1 MTVSALQLVDGA
13 AGDREDRLR
22 VAFFHDLSGTVEL
35 TKQWSTLAAASDQPL
50 FFQSPAWLR
59 QVAAIRST
67 MSAKHWRLCL
77 ATTWR
82 GDHLTAIWPL
92 SLHHEGRCWIA
103 RCLDDPFGQ
112 FAGFLIDD
120 REDPQTAIDA
130 IIASLKAEGLAAG
143 LMIERVA
150 EETSLHRCLAN
161 HGANIVYSDQ
171 AVVLDFRP
179 FDSFDAYLKTRRSK
193 TRKNLRNARNRLT
206 KDHAVV
212 HDIVTC
218 AGDIQSLMDE
228 TFEGRLDWMQTQA
241 KTAPAFRDDQFR
253 PLVKRLAA
261 SELAETLIG
270 FRLRTGEGVP
280 VSVQWGFLHADRYYA
295 FISARNPAFDD
306 YSAGRVH
313 LGMVLEA
320 CYERGVGVVEM
331 MPPVSDYKLNWT
343 DETRQL
349 DDFGLALTAGGY
361 LYIDLWRRRGRSM
374 AKRLFHGLPN
384 SFRRHVT
391 ELTNKNRAS

>member
-1 MTVSALQLVDGA
+1 VTVSALQLVDDAVG
-13 AGDREDRLR
+13 GQEDSLQ
-22 VAFFHDLSGTVEL
+22 VAFYDDLGDIAKLEA
-35 TKQWSTLAAASDQPL
+35 QWAALAASPGQPL

-59 QVAAIRST
+59 QVAAIRSDANT
-67 MSAKHWRLCL
+67 EHWRLCL

-82 GDHLTAIWPL
+82 GDRLTALWPL
-92 SLHHEGRCWIA
+92 SLRRQGRCWIA

-112 FAGFLIDD
+112 FAGLLIDD
-120 REDPQTAIDA
+120 REDPKAAVNAVIS
-130 IIASLKAEGLAAG
+130 SLKTEGLAAG

-150 EETSLHRCLAN
+150 EGTALHRCLAD

-179 FDSFDAYLKTRRSK
+179 FDSFEAYLKTRRAK

-206 KDHAVV
+206 RDHAIEHDVV
-212 HDIVTC
+212 TR
-218 AGDIQSLMDE
+218 AGDIQSLME
-228 TFEGRLDWMQTQA
+228 EAFEGRLNWLQDQA
-241 KTAPAFRDDQFR
+241 KTAPAFRDEQFR
-253 PLVKRLAA
+253 PLLASLA
-261 SELAETLIG
+261 TSALAETLIG
-270 FRLRTGEGVP
+270 FRLRTGDGVP
-280 VSVQWGFLHADRYYA
+280 VSVQWGFLHAGRYYA
-295 FISARNPAFDD
+295 FISARNPAFDG

-331 MPPVSDYKLNWT
+331 MPPVSDYKMNWT
-343 DETRQL
+343 DETRRI
-349 DDFGLALTAGGY
+349 DDFGLALTTGGY

-374 AKRLFHGLPN
+374 ARRLYHGLPD
-384 SFRRHVT
+384 SLRRHVT